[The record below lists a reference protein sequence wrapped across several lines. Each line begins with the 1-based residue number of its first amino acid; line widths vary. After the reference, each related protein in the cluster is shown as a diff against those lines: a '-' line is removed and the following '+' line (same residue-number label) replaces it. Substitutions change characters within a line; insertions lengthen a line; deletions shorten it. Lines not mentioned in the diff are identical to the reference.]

1 MNFISV
7 LNQLND
13 QELVALVLGV
23 EPDNRAAARIAC
35 TMGLHGWSNG
45 VPLHEVALDCGAI
58 GPRRLQRLEA
68 SLELGRR
75 ALLALPKPR

>member
-1 MNFISV
+1 MSIFA
-7 LNQLND
+7 LNRLND

-23 EPDNRAAARIAC
+23 EPDNQAAGRIAWA
-35 TMGLHGWSNG
+35 MGTHGWKNG

-58 GPRRLQRLEA
+58 GHRRLQRLEA

-75 ALLALPKPR
+75 ALQAPAAR